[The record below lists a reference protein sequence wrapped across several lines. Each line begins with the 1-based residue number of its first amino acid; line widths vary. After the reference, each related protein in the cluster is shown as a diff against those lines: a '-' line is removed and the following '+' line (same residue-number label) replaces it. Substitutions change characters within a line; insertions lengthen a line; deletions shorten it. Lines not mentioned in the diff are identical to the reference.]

1 MYLLIII
8 SKLSAFIMRL
18 EEDRKYVCVFYLGLQ
33 QPESIQTML
42 HIRES
47 RHISEI
53 NGMSILQKPSARMYC
68 AICTS
73 VESALEVRHDLARYT
88 SQLTPND
95 EAPLPGNQSQS
106 IAHYAVTPKKP
117 TRCIN

>member
-33 QPESIQTML
+33 QPESTQTML

-47 RHISEI
+47 RHTSVI
-53 NGMSILQKPSARMYC
+53 GMLIILHKPSAKMYC

-73 VESALEVRHDLARYT
+73 VESAMI
-88 SQLTPND
+88 
-95 EAPLPGNQSQS
+95 LPG
-106 IAHYAVTPKKP
+106 
-117 TRCIN
+117 TRVN